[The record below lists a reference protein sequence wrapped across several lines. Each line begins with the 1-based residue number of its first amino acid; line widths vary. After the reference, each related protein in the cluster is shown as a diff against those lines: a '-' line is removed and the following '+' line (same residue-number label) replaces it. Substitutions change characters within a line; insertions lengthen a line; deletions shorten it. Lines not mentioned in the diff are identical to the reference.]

1 MSGLSA
7 LAEHGFSRQFF
18 EKSGIVGIDSFVE
31 AINTKL
37 VELKGEGYKPSK
49 NAIAYCAAVIL
60 QDLIIQ
66 KLKEKREVL
75 LNGPGSELKKKAAV
89 GAIDTRT
96 EELRA
101 VVPTSESV
109 PESPTFDNSK
119 KASYTRYL
127 NNIFHVSYKD
137 WRDILTSE
145 VKSNQIQCIRALNMK
160 REGSDKLITSPE
172 ISDLQ
177 NKCKPDEERECLD
190 CYICGGKM
198 YSNQHTMNCEHVLPI
213 SSALSHWWLM
223 KGDRDDYTTEELD
236 EMELE
241 YDWAHECCNMLKD
254 NFDFIKFDKKDA
266 IYMINTVV
274 ITNLCNAINESN
286 SYDCGS
292 INDINIKSRLVVI
305 RDKLSPILAKI
316 NENIR
321 KFPEVEFYRAF
332 AKFKLISAISEE
344 DFLRAILGDGT
355 VVKAATIKETNA
367 ERERREAAEEE
378 AAREAR
384 NQLTKTMRSAR
395 YVANKGDVAESILES
410 VGRVGKRK
418 ATEAEIGASGDNGEM
433 VTQKLRELDERT
445 ENAELTLN
453 QAKPSFGEGYAEM
466 SEEEDVDYWGLYKK
480 DTITGGKGPSVFSYF
495 NGPTDKFIKIPNPL
509 LKEDDRTVIE
519 SSEEP
524 TDTIKYIID
533 TVNLDKKLYEYLKL
547 ITIDINQVNRTFDE
561 QFGKPE
567 DEDEHKL
574 NIDALEKLFSVH
586 VTAVELDLKGGKTNK
601 SRARKTKKSK
611 RTKSKRN
618 NKKNKKSKNKR
629 TRRHK

>member
-7 LAEHGFSRQFF
+7 LAEHGFSRPFF
-18 EKSGIVGIDSFVE
+18 EKSGIVGVDSFVE

-292 INDINIKSRLVVI
+292 INTIIINERLRVI
-305 RDKLSPILAKI
+305 GDKLSPILAKI

-332 AKFKLISAISEE
+332 VKFKLISAISEE

-367 ERERREAAEEE
+367 ERERRKAAEEE

-384 NQLTKTMRSAR
+384 NHLTKTMRSAR
-395 YVANKGDVAESILES
+395 YLANKGDIAESVLES
-410 VGRVGKRK
+410 LGRVGKRK
-418 ATEAEIGASGDNGEM
+418 TTEAEIAASGDDGEM

-453 QAKPSFGEGYAEM
+453 QAKPSFGEGYVEM
-466 SEEEDVDYWGLYKK
+466 SEEKDVDYWGL
-480 DTITGGKGPSVFSYF
+480 DTITGGKESVFSLSSYF
-495 NGPTDKFIKIPNPL
+495 NGPNINEEFTKIPNPL
-509 LKEDDRTVIE
+509 LKDNRKVIE

-561 QFGKPE
+561 QFGKPT
-567 DEDEHKL
+567 DKDKL
-574 NIDALEKLFSVH
+574 DIGVLEGLFSVD
-586 VTAVELDLKGGKTNK
+586 VTDVELGLKGGKTNK

>member
-7 LAEHGFSRQFF
+7 LAEHGFSRPFF
-18 EKSGIVGIDSFVE
+18 EKSGIVGVDSFVE

-292 INDINIKSRLVVI
+292 INTIIINERLRVI
-305 RDKLSPILAKI
+305 GDKLSPILAKI

-332 AKFKLISAISEE
+332 VKFKLISAISEE

-367 ERERREAAEEE
+367 ERERRKAAEEE

-395 YVANKGDVAESILES
+395 YLANKGDIAEAVLES
-410 VGRVGKRK
+410 LGRVGKRK
-418 ATEAEIGASGDNGEM
+418 TTEAEIAASGDDGEM

-453 QAKPSFGEGYAEM
+453 QAKPSFGEGYVEM
-466 SEEEDVDYWGLYKK
+466 SEEKDVDYWGL
-480 DTITGGKGPSVFSYF
+480 DTITGGKESVFSLSSYF
-495 NGPTDKFIKIPNPL
+495 NGPNINEEFTKIPNPL
-509 LKEDDRTVIE
+509 LKDNRKVIE

-561 QFGKPE
+561 QFGKPT
-567 DEDEHKL
+567 DKDKL
-574 NIDALEKLFSVH
+574 DIGVLEGLFSVD
-586 VTAVELDLKGGKTNK
+586 VTDVELGLKGGKTNK

>member
-7 LAEHGFSRQFF
+7 LAEHGFSRPFF
-18 EKSGIVGIDSFVE
+18 EKSGIVGVDSFVE

-292 INDINIKSRLVVI
+292 INTIIINERLRVI
-305 RDKLSPILAKI
+305 GDKLSPILAKI

-332 AKFKLISAISEE
+332 VKFKLISAISEE

-367 ERERREAAEEE
+367 ERERRKAAEEE

-395 YVANKGDVAESILES
+395 YLANKGDIAESVLES
-410 VGRVGKRK
+410 LGRVGKRK
-418 ATEAEIGASGDNGEM
+418 TTEAEIAASGDDGEM

-453 QAKPSFGEGYAEM
+453 QAKPSFGEGYVEM
-466 SEEEDVDYWGLYKK
+466 SEEKDVDYWGL
-480 DTITGGKGPSVFSYF
+480 DTITGGKESVFSLSSYF
-495 NGPTDKFIKIPNPL
+495 NGPNINEEFTKIPNPL
-509 LKEDDRTVIE
+509 LKDNRKVIE

-561 QFGKPE
+561 QFGKPT
-567 DEDEHKL
+567 DKDKL
-574 NIDALEKLFSVH
+574 DIGVLEGLFSVD
-586 VTAVELDLKGGKTNK
+586 VTDVELGLKGGKTNK